1 MKMMKVKMEG
11 VEERMGGEE
20 WKKREKKETARSKK
34 QKIDGRKNCI
44 MCWRRMVHIDQTEGK
59 TDGRERASDGD
70 RLTQVERGRIRW
82 GKG

>member
-34 QKIDGRKNCI
+34 QKMHK
-44 MCWRRMVHIDQTEGK
+44 
-59 TDGRERASDGD
+59 
-70 RLTQVERGRIRW
+70 
-82 GKG
+82 